1 MTEII
6 TTKIE
11 DGVYSSQLPNGL
23 TVVTHEMPLQSVAVG
38 AWIKAGS
45 RNETLDNNGIAHFL
59 EHMAFKGTTTR
70 SAKQIVEIIENVGGD
85 MNASTGIEV
94 TSYYFRLLKNDLPL
108 GIEILADILLNPL
121 FLPEEMD
128 KEKQVI
134 LQEIAATDDDP
145 DDILYDRMI
154 EDAFANQAI
163 GRSILG
169 TPKSVKSLTKQNLT
183 DFLHNL
189 YVPENITIAMAG
201 GATHQQMLELVTQ
214 YFAAMPAKSAPALQ
228 PAKFTANEV
237 SIAKSLE
244 QNYLV
249 TGFEAYHFN
258 HADYFAQQI
267 MSQILGGGMS
277 SRLFQNIREDSG
289 LCYSIYSS
297 SWGFDDTGL
306 MFIYAAASQANI
318 DIVKDLINKEIFD
331 IIANVSQPELNRA
344 CAQIKA
350 AQLMSL
356 ESPVSRSE
364 QIARQSIFYKQLIKI
379 DDIIEKL
386 EAVTVADIK
395 RVANDIFI
403 KSGAQL
409 NADGKFQL
417 SDLTPSITINLG
429 EAVDV

>member
-1 MTEII
+1 MIKTKTN
-6 TTKIE
+6 TTQK
-11 DGVYSSQLPNGL
+11 
-23 TVVTHEMPLQSVAVG
+23 
-38 AWIKAGS
+38 K
-45 RNETLDNNGIAHFL
+45 
-59 EHMAFKGTTTR
+59 
-70 SAKQIVEIIENVGGD
+70 
-85 MNASTGIEV
+85 
-94 TSYYFRLLKNDLPL
+94 
-108 GIEILADILLNPL
+108 L
-121 FLPEEMD
+121 F
-128 KEKQVI
+128 I
-134 LQEIAATDDDP
+134 
-145 DDILYDRMI
+145 
-154 EDAFANQAI
+154 
-163 GRSILG
+163 
-169 TPKSVKSLTKQNLT
+169 KSLTKQNLT

-249 TGFEAYHFN
+249 TGVEAYHFN

-277 SRLFQNIREDSG
+277 SRLFQKIREDSG